1 MANGVCPRWKHLQSY
16 KVSEGEKRSR
26 PFGEESVAGKLIISR
41 RNWIRE
47 RQEAD
52 GGNCCE

>member
-1 MANGVCPRWKHLQSY
+1 MVYALVGSTY
-16 KVSEGEKRSR
+16 KVSKGEKRSR